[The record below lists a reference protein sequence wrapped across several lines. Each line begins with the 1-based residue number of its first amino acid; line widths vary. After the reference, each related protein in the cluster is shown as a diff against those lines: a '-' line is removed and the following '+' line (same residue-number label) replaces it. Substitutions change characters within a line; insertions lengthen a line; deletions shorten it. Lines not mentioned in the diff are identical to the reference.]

1 MQTEPN
7 LRVLKLCKQLC
18 FKTSILL
25 EPRASVPVL
34 SFACLRWSIRQNIV
48 WNLVRVSKLII
59 VLKVLFAHVF
69 C

>member
-34 SFACLRWSIRQNIV
+34 SFGNGEQLTIGM
-48 WNLVRVSKLII
+48 
-59 VLKVLFAHVF
+59 LKYARRCYYCHD
-69 C
+69 